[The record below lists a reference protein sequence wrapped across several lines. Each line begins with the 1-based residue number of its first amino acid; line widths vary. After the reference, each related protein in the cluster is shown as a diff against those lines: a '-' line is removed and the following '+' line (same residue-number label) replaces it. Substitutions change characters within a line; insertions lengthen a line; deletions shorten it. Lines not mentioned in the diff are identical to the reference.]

1 MASSKRHDISHI
13 LVFLKVLLSLISAIL
28 QLPARVG
35 SGSKYRQVSY
45 FQPIATAK
53 FIYNSNKHD
62 HIASSVNKKNPQV
75 YNLRILRYYKFKS
88 FLFLESV

>member
-35 SGSKYRQVSY
+35 SGSK
-45 FQPIATAK
+45 
-53 FIYNSNKHD
+53 
-62 HIASSVNKKNPQV
+62 
-75 YNLRILRYYKFKS
+75 
-88 FLFLESV
+88 

>member
-53 FIYNSNKHD
+53 FIYNSNKYD
-62 HIASSVNKKNPQV
+62 YIASVIFPKKRN
-75 YNLRILRYYKFKS
+75 I
-88 FLFLESV
+88 